1 MDPTAIDLN
10 MFSFH
15 LDFSLLLSISM
26 VLQISNFLMR
36 MGRGLFECCFTS
48 SSSDTFSKQ
57 SKWRILPY
65 KKLAKVTN
73 NFNQSHC
80 LGKRGFATEYYG
92 KLEDGREITI
102 QCFNEDKHHMLQQFI
117 NETAILNYLPH
128 KNIVSIYGCASHH
141 KESLLVHEYL
151 SNGNLASH
159 LQSEITKNSTLPWL
173 TRLDIAIDIA
183 NSLDYLHYYG
193 IIHRNVKSSNILL
206 DVNFCAKLANL
217 HLSRK
222 LPDGV
227 PVYATHVTGDI
238 IGTCSYIDPEYL
250 TKGRLS
256 VKNDVYS
263 FGVVLCELFSSKL
276 AKNWVMNEE
285 DSLATILSR
294 KIENQTL
301 VELLDPRLGF
311 ESNLKI
317 KRMMTATA
325 ELAHLCMKCPQ
336 ELRPNMEQVL
346 ESLDGI
352 KQGRYETN
360 STKALKIFHHAELEE
375 ATNKFDTCLG
385 KGGYGTV
392 YYGKLQDGREVAIK
406 CFHDESE
413 TEETIK
419 QFMKETAILGLLH
432 HENLV
437 SLYGRTSRNCN
448 KHMLVYEYIS
458 NGTLTKHLHESSG
471 GKLPWHNRLN
481 IAIETATA
489 LVFLHESGII
499 HRDVKGSNI
508 LLDENFTVKVADFG
522 FSRSLPDHAT
532 HVSTIPVGTRAY
544 IDPDY
549 YESGRVSDKSD
560 VYSFGVVLFE
570 LISSIRP
577 SLMEG
582 TDYVTLAQFAKR
594 KILNKELTAVVDQSF
609 WLGVDKNMMEM
620 ITAVAELAFQC
631 VQCPKELRPSMKQV
645 LDTLEGIR
653 KGTWGFNQIT

>member
-1 MDPTAIDLN
+1 
-10 MFSFH
+10 
-15 LDFSLLLSISM
+15 M

>member
-1 MDPTAIDLN
+1 
-10 MFSFH
+10 
-15 LDFSLLLSISM
+15 
-26 VLQISNFLMR
+26 
-36 MGRGLFECCFTS
+36 MGCKRIEWCCFSSTS
-48 SSSDTFSKQ
+48 DKFPEHN
-57 SKWRILPY
+57 KWRILPY

-73 NFNQSHC
+73 NFDQSHC

-102 QCFNEDKHHMLQQFI
+102 QCFNTDKHHILQQFI
-117 NETAILNYLPH
+117 NETTILNYLPH

-141 KESLLVHEYL
+141 EESLLVHEHL
-151 SNGNLASH
+151 SNGNLAAH
-159 LQSEITKNSTLPWL
+159 LQGEIAGSSTLPWL

-183 NSLDYLHYYG
+183 NALDYLHYYG

-206 DVNFCAKLANL
+206 DVNFCAKVANL
-217 HLSRK
+217 HVSRK

-227 PVYATHVTGDI
+227 PVYATHVTTDI
-238 IGTCSYIDPEYL
+238 IGTRGYIDPEL
-250 TKGRLS
+250 TNGRFS

-263 FGVVLCELFSSKL
+263 FGVVLCELLSSVL
-276 AKNWVMNEE
+276 AKCWILNEE
-285 DSLATILSR
+285 GDLATLLGR
-294 KIENQTL
+294 KIANQAL

-311 ESNLKI
+311 QTNLKI
-317 KRMMTATA
+317 KRMMTSTA

-346 ESLDGI
+346 EILNGL
-352 KQGRYETN
+352 KHGRYETH
-360 STKALKIFHHAELEE
+360 SAKALKIFHHAELEE
-375 ATNKFDTCLG
+375 ATNNFDTCLG

-406 CFHDESE
+406 CFHDEIE
-413 TEETIK
+413 TEKTIK
-419 QFMKETAILGLLH
+419 QFMKETEILCLLQH
-432 HENLV
+432 QNLV
-437 SLYGRTSRNCN
+437 SLYGRTSRHSN

-458 NGTLTKHLHESSG
+458 NDTLSKHLRESSR
-471 GKLPWHNRLN
+471 GKLPWLTRLK

-489 LVFLHESGII
+489 LVYLHDSGII

-522 FSRSLPDHAT
+522 FSRSLPDFAS

-570 LISSIRP
+570 LISSNPP
-577 SLMEG
+577 SLMDG

-594 KILNKELTAVVDQSF
+594 KILNKELNAVVDPSF
-609 WLGVDKNMMEM
+609 WFGSDMNMTEM

-645 LDTLEGIR
+645 LETLEGIR

>member
-1 MDPTAIDLN
+1 
-10 MFSFH
+10 
-15 LDFSLLLSISM
+15 M

-36 MGRGLFECCFTS
+36 MGLGLFECCFTS

-57 SKWRILPY
+57 R
-65 KKLAKVTN
+65 
-73 NFNQSHC
+73 
-80 LGKRGFATEYYG
+80 

-489 LVFLHESGII
+489 LVFLHESG
-499 HRDVKGSNI
+499 
-508 LLDENFTVKVADFG
+508 
-522 FSRSLPDHAT
+522 
-532 HVSTIPVGTRAY
+532 TRAY

>member
-1 MDPTAIDLN
+1 
-10 MFSFH
+10 
-15 LDFSLLLSISM
+15 
-26 VLQISNFLMR
+26 
-36 MGRGLFECCFTS
+36 MGCKHFEWCCFTS
-48 SSSDTFSKQ
+48 TSSDKFPKH

-65 KKLAKVTN
+65 KKLSKVTN
-73 NFNQSHC
+73 NFDQSHC

-102 QCFNEDKHHMLQQFI
+102 QYFNADKHHILQKFI
-117 NETAILNYLPH
+117 NETTILNYLPH
-128 KNIVSIYGCASHH
+128 KNIVSIYGCASHNE
-141 KESLLVHEYL
+141 ESLLVHEHL
-151 SNGNLASH
+151 SNGNLAAH
-159 LQSEITKNSTLPWL
+159 LQSEIAGNSTLPWL

-183 NSLDYLHYYG
+183 NALDYLHYYG

-206 DVNFCAKLANL
+206 DVNFCAKVANL

-222 LPDGV
+222 LPDEV
-227 PVYATHVTGDI
+227 PVYATHVTSDI
-238 IGTCSYIDPEYL
+238 IGTCGYMDPEL
-250 TKGRLS
+250 TNGRLS

-263 FGVVLCELFSSKL
+263 FGVVLCELLTSVL
-276 AKNWVMNEE
+276 AKYWLLNEE
-285 DSLATILSR
+285 GNLSTLINR
-294 KIENQTL
+294 NFENQAL
-301 VELLDPRLGF
+301 VESFDPRLGF

-317 KRMMTATA
+317 KWMMTATA
-325 ELAHLCMKCPQ
+325 ELAH
-336 ELRPNMEQVL
+336 VL
-346 ESLDGI
+346 EILNGI

-375 ATNKFDTCLG
+375 ATNNFDTCLG

-392 YYGKLQDGREVAIK
+392 YYGKLRDGREVAIK
-406 CFHDESE
+406 CFHDEIE
-413 TEETIK
+413 TEKTIK
-419 QFMKETAILGLLH
+419 QFMKETEILCLLH
-432 HENLV
+432 HQNLV
-437 SLYGRTSRNCN
+437 SLYGRTSRHSN

-458 NGTLTKHLHESSG
+458 NDTLSKHLRESSC
-471 GKLPWHNRLN
+471 GKLPWHTRLN

-489 LVFLHESGII
+489 LVYLHDSGII

-508 LLDENFTVKVADFG
+508 LLDEKFTVKVADFG
-522 FSRSLPDHAT
+522 FSRSLPDYAT

-570 LISSIRP
+570 LISSNPP

-594 KILNKELTAVVDQSF
+594 KILNKELNAVVDPSF
-609 WLGVDKNMMEM
+609 WFGSDMNMTEM

-645 LDTLEGIR
+645 LETLEGIR

>member
-1 MDPTAIDLN
+1 
-10 MFSFH
+10 
-15 LDFSLLLSISM
+15 
-26 VLQISNFLMR
+26 
-36 MGRGLFECCFTS
+36 
-48 SSSDTFSKQ
+48 
-57 SKWRILPY
+57 
-65 KKLAKVTN
+65 
-73 NFNQSHC
+73 
-80 LGKRGFATEYYG
+80 
-92 KLEDGREITI
+92 
-102 QCFNEDKHHMLQQFI
+102 MLQQFI

-360 STKALKIFHHAELEE
+360 STKGI
-375 ATNKFDTCLG
+375 
-385 KGGYGTV
+385 
-392 YYGKLQDGREVAIK
+392 IK
-406 CFHDESE
+406 N
-413 TEETIK
+413 
-419 QFMKETAILGLLH
+419 GLL
-432 HENLV
+432 
-437 SLYGRTSRNCN
+437 Y
-448 KHMLVYEYIS
+448 
-458 NGTLTKHLHESSG
+458 
-471 GKLPWHNRLN
+471 
-481 IAIETATA
+481 
-489 LVFLHESGII
+489 VFLSH
-499 HRDVKGSNI
+499 
-508 LLDENFTVKVADFG
+508 G
-522 FSRSLPDHAT
+522 FL
-532 HVSTIPVGTRAY
+532 V
-544 IDPDY
+544 
-549 YESGRVSDKSD
+549 
-560 VYSFGVVLFE
+560 
-570 LISSIRP
+570 
-577 SLMEG
+577 
-582 TDYVTLAQFAKR
+582 
-594 KILNKELTAVVDQSF
+594 
-609 WLGVDKNMMEM
+609 
-620 ITAVAELAFQC
+620 
-631 VQCPKELRPSMKQV
+631 
-645 LDTLEGIR
+645 
-653 KGTWGFNQIT
+653 

>member
-1 MDPTAIDLN
+1 MRCDL
-10 MFSFH
+10 FK
-15 LDFSLLLSISM
+15 
-26 VLQISNFLMR
+26 
-36 MGRGLFECCFTS
+36 CCFTS
-48 SSSDTFSKQ
+48 TSSETFSKH

-73 NFNQSHC
+73 NFDQSHC

-102 QCFNEDKHHMLQQFI
+102 QCFNKDKNHILQQFI
-117 NETAILNYLPH
+117 NETTILNYLPH

-141 KESLLVHEYL
+141 EESLLVHEYL
-151 SNGNLASH
+151 SNGNLAAH
-159 LQSEITKNSTLPWL
+159 LQSEMAGNSTLPWL

-183 NSLDYLHYYG
+183 NALDYLHYYG

-227 PVYATHVTGDI
+227 PVYATHVTSDI
-238 IGTCSYIDPEYL
+238 TGTCGYMDPEYL
-250 TKGRLS
+250 TKGQLS

-263 FGVVLCELFSSKL
+263 FGVVLCELLSAKL
-276 AKNWVMNEE
+276 AKHWILDEE
-285 DSLATILSR
+285 DNLATILIR
-294 KIENQTL
+294 KVENQAL

-311 ESNLKI
+311 QSNLKI
-317 KRMMTATA
+317 KRMVTATA
-325 ELAHLCMKCPQ
+325 ELALLCMKCPQ
-336 ELRPNMEQVL
+336 ESRPNMEQVL
-346 ESLDGI
+346 EMLDGI

-360 STKALKIFHHAELEE
+360 STKALKVFHHAELEE
-375 ATNKFDTCLG
+375 ATNNFNTCLG

-406 CFHDESE
+406 CFHEDNE
-413 TEETIK
+413 TEKTIK
-419 QFMKETAILGLLH
+419 QFMKETEILSLLH
-432 HENLV
+432 HQNLV
-437 SLYGRTSRNCN
+437 SLYGRTSRHSNR
-448 KHMLVYEYIS
+448 HMLVYEYIA
-458 NGTLTKHLHESSG
+458 NGTLSKHLHESSCA
-471 GKLPWHNRLN
+471 KLPWHTRLN
-481 IAIETATA
+481 IAIETAAA
-489 LVFLHESGII
+489 LVYLHDSGII

-508 LLDENFTVKVADFG
+508 LLDESFTVKVADFG
-522 FSRSLPDHAT
+522 FSRFLPDFTT

-570 LISSIRP
+570 LISSNRP

-594 KILNKELTAVVDQSF
+594 KILNKELNAVVDPSF
-609 WLGVDKNMMEM
+609 WFGVDNNMMEM

-645 LDTLEGIR
+645 LETLEGIR
-653 KGTWGFNQIT
+653 RGTWGFNQIT